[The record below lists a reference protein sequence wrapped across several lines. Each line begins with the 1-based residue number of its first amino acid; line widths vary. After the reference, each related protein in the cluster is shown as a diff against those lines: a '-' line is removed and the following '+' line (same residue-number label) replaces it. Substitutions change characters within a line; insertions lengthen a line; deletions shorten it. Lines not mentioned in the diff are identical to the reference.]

1 MSNLRQCKRTLNL
14 MAMLGLLGMAMSL
27 SAQAPTSRS
36 DADQITG
43 LMAALSDHSRTPS
56 DVLDPNLSPSDHSRN
71 LNHLSAP
78 NYQLRLVPEGVPVI
92 TGDSATVPIRVYF
105 DDKNGNTL
113 DVSSTAHFV
122 KLGGTWYF
130 ANFNFMKWPGF
141 LIAVLV
147 VGILVGIAYAATVL
161 VLWRKLISRGQL
173 GANAVKMFLPIFW
186 PSLFRLAH

>member
-1 MSNLRQCKRTLNL
+1 MSNLRQYKRTLNL
-14 MAMLGLLGMAMSL
+14 MALLGLLGVAMSL

-43 LMAALSDHSRTPS
+43 LMAALSDHSKAPS
-56 DVLDPNLSPSDHSRN
+56 GVLDPNLSPSDRSKN
-71 LNHLSAP
+71 LNRLSAP
-78 NYQLRLVPEGVPVI
+78 NYQLSLVPEGAPAI
-92 TGDSATVPIRVYF
+92 TGDSATVPVRVHF

-113 DVSSTAHFV
+113 SSTAHFV

-141 LIAVLV
+141 LVAVLV
-147 VGILVGIAYAATVL
+147 IGILVGIAYAVTVL
-161 VLWRKLISRGQL
+161 VLWRKLISQGQL
-173 GANAVKMFLPIFW
+173 GANAVKMFPPIFW